1 MRTFYFL
8 SFMFISLSAS
18 AQIKFKVPDLSALYN
33 REATSIRFNGK
44 LTDALDS
51 VFNKVAEVSN
61 IRGFSAALTLP
72 NGEVWKKASGNA
84 TDVPTLTAL
93 TTDHLI
99 GMGSVTKSFTAAALL
114 KLIDEGKANLNDSIG
129 KYLSTYKNINP
140 KITIRQMLNHTSGVS
155 DYLNENE
162 DFGNLINTM
171 PDSIWSVDTILTYF
185 VKPKNFNPGAS
196 WSYSNTNY
204 LLAGKILEKIEQKP
218 WYAVVRDKISTPLG
232 LNHTYA
238 YPSENLGNE
247 PFSHVFLDADEDG
260 ISEDINLVNFPIEG
274 LFSAASSAGNL
285 VTTPEDLNKFMVG
298 IHGGSFY
305 APALYTEIYKN
316 YAPSGAGLRYG
327 LGFMSLSITNNL
339 KNYGHNGYI
348 LHQAISNYLPTKKIA
363 LTVLQ
368 NDASEYDPSVGSK
381 SFDLYI
387 MYLELLETYLKNEI
401 SSTVEMVNAKVHF
414 DIKSNIVSS
423 SLELVG
429 DNNLTSGLFTITNQ
443 NGHTIRT
450 TASDHNHIDVS
461 NLPDGLYFITCKN
474 TTYPFVKVD

>member
-1 MRTFYFL
+1 MRIFYFL
-8 SFMFISLSAS
+8 TLILISLSVN
-18 AQIKFKVPDLSALYN
+18 AQIKFKVPDLSVPYE
-33 REATSIRFNGK
+33 RESTSIRFNGK
-44 LTDALDS
+44 LTNALDS

-72 NGEVWKKASGNA
+72 NGEVWKQASGNA
-84 TDVPTLTAL
+84 TDVPTVTAL

-114 KLIDEGKANLNDSIG
+114 KLVDEGKANLNDSIG
-129 KYLSTYKNINP
+129 KYLPTYKNINP

-162 DFGNLINTM
+162 DFGNLVNTM
-171 PDSIWSVDTILTYF
+171 PDSIWSADTILTYF

-204 LLAGKILEKIEQKP
+204 LLAGKILETIEQKP
-218 WYAVVRDKISTPLG
+218 WYVVVREKISIPLG

-238 YPSENLGNE
+238 YPSENLESE
-247 PFSHVFLDADEDG
+247 PFSHVFLDTDGNG
-260 ISEDINLVNFPIEG
+260 ISEDLNTINIPIEG

-298 IHGGSFY
+298 VLDGSFY

-316 YAPSGAGLRYG
+316 YAPSNAGLKYG

-348 LHQAISNYLPTKKIA
+348 LHQAISNYLPTKEIA
-363 LTVLQ
+363 LTVMQ
-368 NDASEYDPSVGSK
+368 NDASEYNPAVGIK
-381 SFDLYI
+381 SFDLYV
-387 MYLELLETYLKNEI
+387 MYLELLETYLKYEF
-401 SSTVEMVNAKVHF
+401 SSSVDMVNTKVLF
-414 DIKSNIVSS
+414 DIRSNIVSA
-423 SLELVG
+423 SLELVSEN
-429 DNNLTSGLFTITNQ
+429 DLSSQLFNITNQ
-443 NGHTIRT
+443 NGQILRT
-450 TASDHNHIDVS
+450 TSLDQNQIYVS
-461 NLPDGLYFITCKN
+461 NLPDGLYFITNKN
-474 TTYPFVKVD
+474 VTVPFVKVE